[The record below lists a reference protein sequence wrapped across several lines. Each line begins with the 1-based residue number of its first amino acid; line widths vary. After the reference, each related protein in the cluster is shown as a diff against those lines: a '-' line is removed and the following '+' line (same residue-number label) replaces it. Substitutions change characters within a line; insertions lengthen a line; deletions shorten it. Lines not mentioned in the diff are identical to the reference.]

1 MTEDEKL
8 TNEEA
13 IAMVAGRLHGYLGV
27 VLPKPYRTA
36 VLRSDNWLHG
46 AFTKERAVDYAA
58 FMRGRWHVKQTLI
71 GCPDGEDI
79 NRRHLV
85 CGLEEEFRVTFNE
98 RMVVWHPDDDKALHA
113 LCRYLNRGLPTIE
126 EFRAMGEREP

>member
-1 MTEDEKL
+1 MTEKL

-13 IAMVAGRLHGYLGV
+13 IAALTDHIRRQFGV
-27 VLPKPYRTA
+27 VWPNP
-36 VLRSDNWLHG
+36 VSIEVVRSDNWLHG
-46 AFTKERAVDYAA
+46 PFTKEDGVDYVA
-58 FMRGRWHVKQTLI
+58 FMRRRWHVSQTLI